1 MNFGKIAWI
10 SVLTAWVLA
19 TLYGALL
26 ATSAGN
32 AEPQVSGQLLTFF
45 RQESFISRR
54 LKNRQGRAGPL
65 RLLVQRQAS

>member
-26 ATSAGN
+26 VTSAGN
-32 AEPQVSGQLLTFF
+32 AESQDFGQLLT
-45 RQESFISRR
+45 SCRR
-54 LKNRQGRAGPL
+54 CNKSLRFQVLLTFGEKNLCSA
-65 RLLVQRQAS
+65 ASAF

>member
-26 ATSAGN
+26 VTSAGN
-32 AEPQVSGQLLTFF
+32 AEFRPALDIL
-45 RQESFISRR
+45 RQENFHCGKLII
-54 LKNRQGRAGPL
+54 
-65 RLLVQRQAS
+65 V

>member
-32 AEPQVSGQLLTFF
+32 AEL
-45 RQESFISRR
+45 RIS
-54 LKNRQGRAGPL
+54 
-65 RLLVQRQAS
+65 ASS

>member
-32 AEPQVSGQLLTFF
+32 AESQDFGKLLT
-45 RQESFISRR
+45 SFVKKISTAE
-54 LKNRQGRAGPL
+54 N
-65 RLLVQRQAS
+65 

>member
-32 AEPQVSGQLLTFF
+32 AESQDVGQRLTSFVKKVSSA
-45 RQESFISRR
+45 ED
-54 LKNRQGRAGPL
+54 
-65 RLLVQRQAS
+65 

>member
-32 AEPQVSGQLLTFF
+32 AEYQDFGQLLT
-45 RQESFISRR
+45 SFVKKISTTE
-54 LKNRQGRAGPL
+54 N
-65 RLLVQRQAS
+65 

>member
-26 ATSAGN
+26 VTSAGN
-32 AEPQVSGQLLTFF
+32 AESQDFGMLLHP
-45 RQESFISRR
+45 SSR
-54 LKNRQGRAGPL
+54 KFPL
-65 RLLVQRQAS
+65 RKTNHRLGNQEIAAS

>member
-32 AEPQVSGQLLTFF
+32 AESQDFGQLLTSFVKKISTTETNH
-45 RQESFISRR
+45 RLGNQEI
-54 LKNRQGRAGPL
+54 A
-65 RLLVQRQAS
+65 AS

>member
-26 ATSAGN
+26 VTSAGN
-32 AEPQVSGQLLTFF
+32 AESQDFGQLLTTNH
-45 RQESFISRR
+45 RLGNQEI
-54 LKNRQGRAGPL
+54 A
-65 RLLVQRQAS
+65 AS

>member
-32 AEPQVSGQLLTFF
+32 AEIPGFRPALDVL
-45 RQESFISRR
+45 RQENFHCGKLII
-54 LKNRQGRAGPL
+54 
-65 RLLVQRQAS
+65 V

>member
-32 AEPQVSGQLLTFF
+32 AESQDFGQLLTSFVKKISTTENSSSPRKPRNRCILNF
-45 RQESFISRR
+45 R
-54 LKNRQGRAGPL
+54 
-65 RLLVQRQAS
+65 

>member
-26 ATSAGN
+26 ATSAAMRN
-32 AEPQVSGQLLTFF
+32 L
-45 RQESFISRR
+45 RIS
-54 LKNRQGRAGPL
+54 
-65 RLLVQRQAS
+65 ASS

>member
-26 ATSAGN
+26 VTSAGN
-32 AEPQVSGQLLTFF
+32 AESQDFGQLLT
-45 RQESFISRR
+45 SFV
-54 LKNRQGRAGPL
+54 KKFPL
-65 RLLVQRQAS
+65 RKTNHRLGNQEIAAS

>member
-26 ATSAGN
+26 VTSAGN
-32 AEPQVSGQLLTFF
+32 AESQDFGQLFDIL
-45 RQESFISRR
+45 RQENFHCGKLII
-54 LKNRQGRAGPL
+54 
-65 RLLVQRQAS
+65 V